1 MPQDESSEAGASAG
15 LAATQAAW
23 GDISHE
29 RRVAWC
35 QMQLDFP
42 PIWLGTYPMIATMCA
57 VQRNEYTNITH
68 WIAVA
73 QSFEAVGFTPL
84 EYYLRRMCVKC
95 KLSMDKSDTSKRP
108 H

>member
-1 MPQDESSEAGASAG
+1 
-15 LAATQAAW
+15 
-23 GDISHE
+23 
-29 RRVAWC
+29 
-35 QMQLDFP
+35 MQLDFA
-42 PIWLGTYPMIATMCA
+42 PIWLGTYPMIATMRA

-73 QSFEAVGFTPL
+73 QSFEAVGSTAV

-108 H
+108 HQRIKDHRLLPPPAGESTFQRRPYTSARCAIRST